1 MKKIHNILL
10 ASAAATLL
18 LTGCVEDFDT
28 SYPAGEKP
36 ENVAMD
42 DLTRGYEVLKNYTG
56 LKLGANLTIADLKA
70 GNTSFSTVLANFNE
84 VNVVDGFSHAAVV
97 ADDGTVSADA
107 SKDEVDAAIAA
118 GLVPTASLFA
128 PNAWNMNV
136 MKEATKDTWV
146 DGENVDLHQK
156 YDFESSAIGDVF
168 GTDKDSKVAKDPKG
182 KNGKSLC
189 IKKAA
194 KFIEFPVNLPEGA
207 SLSTIKTISFDY
219 YSSNVKKN
227 VVIRVKVGDKAKE
240 LRNFGVPT
248 KAKTWETF
256 MVDLSKI
263 DFTEAFDAD
272 DMKSSNISLVI
283 GQGAVPQQVYVDNI
297 DIYAPYQK
305 PGYYKPRP
313 VDEKAADVKKAMFA
327 YVDSV
332 MQNYGDKVQAWNVA
346 SNLIEDLFYSLKS
359 SENMGATD
367 EFYPNDYLDENWV
380 ADVCKEIHS
389 KKADA
394 KLFYSEEN
402 LLTDA
407 EKTEAA
413 INYINQWNEAG
424 AKIEGIDV
432 KLDVPYNSSSLTEA
446 KANID
451 NLLATLKASGLE
463 IRLSDM
469 NVYLADASG
478 TVADQSKATFEDY
491 KGMAELYAYILNK
504 AQDVL
509 GDKLYGVSFSTIN
522 QGTTGVG
529 LWNHFNRLPT
539 YVGVVNGLQKTEING
554 KKIIYIYFWD
564 TDIRSGAGS

>member
-10 ASAAATLL
+10 ASAAASML

-36 ENVAMD
+36 ESVAMD

-56 LKLGANLTIADLKA
+56 MKLGANLTIADLKA
-70 GNTSFSTVLANFNE
+70 ANTNFSTVLANFNE
-84 VNVVDGFSHAAVV
+84 VNVADGFSHAAVV
-97 ADDGTVSADA
+97 ADDGSINAADN
-107 SKDEVDAAIAA
+107 VDAVQKVMDA
-118 GLVPTASLFA
+118 GLVPFASLFA
-128 PNAWNMNV
+128 PNTWNMNV
-136 MKEATKDTWV
+136 MNEATKDTWV

-156 YDFESSAIGDVF
+156 FDFESSAIGDVF
-168 GTDKDSKVAKDPKG
+168 GTDKFSKVANDPAK
-182 KNGKSLC
+182 KNGKVLLN
-189 IKKAA
+189 KNAA

-219 YSSNVKKN
+219 YSSNVKKD
-227 VVIRVKVGDKAKE
+227 VVIRVKVGDKALQ

-256 MVDLSKI
+256 TVDLSKVNL
-263 DFTEAFDAD
+263 TETFDAD
-272 DMKSSNISLVI
+272 ALKSSNISLVI
-283 GQGAVPQQVYVDNI
+283 GQAAAPQNVAIDNLDVYS
-297 DIYAPYQK
+297 PYQK
-305 PGYYKPRP
+305 PGHFDPRP
-313 VDEKAADVKKAMFA
+313 ADEKAADVKKAMFD
-327 YVDSV
+327 YVDNI
-332 MQNYGDKVQAWNVA
+332 MENYGDKVQAWNVA

-359 SENMGATD
+359 SENMVAAD

-402 LLTDA
+402 LLMDA
-407 EKTEAA
+407 QKTEAA

-424 AKIEGIDV
+424 AKIEGIDA
-432 KLDVPYNSSSLTEA
+432 KLDVPYNGSSLAETL
-446 KANID
+446 ANID

-463 IRLSDM
+463 VRLSDM
-469 NVYLADASG
+469 NVYLADANG

-539 YVGVVNGLQKTEING
+539 YVGVVNGLQKTEI
-554 KKIIYIYFWD
+554 KW
-564 TDIRSGAGS
+564 

>member
-36 ENVAMD
+36 ESVAMD

-56 LKLGANLTIADLKA
+56 MKLGANLTIADLKA
-70 GNTSFSTVLANFNE
+70 ANTSFSTVLANFNA
-84 VNVVDGFSHAAVV
+84 VNITDGFEHKAVV
-97 ADDGTVSADA
+97 ADDGTVNA
-107 SKDEVDAAIAA
+107 SKNTDYVQKAIDA
-118 GLVPTASLFA
+118 GLVPCASLFA
-128 PNAWNMNV
+128 PNTWNMNV
-136 MKEATKDTWV
+136 MNEATKDTWV
-146 DGENVDLHQK
+146 DGENIDLHQK
-156 YDFESSAIGDVF
+156 YDFETSAIGATF
-168 GTDKDSKVAKDPKG
+168 GTDKDSKVAKDPTG

-189 IKKAA
+189 NKKAA
-194 KFIEFPVNLPEGA
+194 KLIEFPVNLPEGA

-219 YSSNVKKN
+219 YSSNVKKD
-227 VVIRVKVGDKAKE
+227 VVIRVKVGDKALQ
-240 LRNFGVPT
+240 LRNFGIPT

-256 MVDLSKI
+256 VVDLSKV
-263 DFTEAFDAD
+263 DLTETFDAD
-272 DMKSSNISLVI
+272 ALKSSNISLVI
-283 GQGAVPQQVYVDNI
+283 GQAAVPQQVYVDNI
-297 DIYAPYQK
+297 DIYSPYQK
-305 PGYYKPRP
+305 PGHFDPRP
-313 VDEKAADVKKAMFA
+313 ADEKAADVKKAMFA
-327 YVDSV
+327 YVDNI
-332 MQNYGDKVQAWNVA
+332 MENYGDKVQAWNVA

-359 SENMGATD
+359 SENMVATD

-402 LLTDA
+402 MLTDA
-407 EKTEAA
+407 AKTEAA
-413 INYINQWNEAG
+413 INYIKQWNEAG
-424 AKIEGIDV
+424 AKIEGIDA
-432 KLDVPYNSSSLTEA
+432 KLDVPYNSSSLAET

-451 NLLATLKASGLE
+451 NLLATLKASGLQV
-463 IRLSDM
+463 RLSDM

-522 QGTTGVG
+522 QGATGVG
-529 LWNHFNRLPT
+529 LWSNFNRLPT
-539 YVGVVNGLQKTEING
+539 YVGVVNGLQKTEM
-554 KKIIYIYFWD
+554 KW
-564 TDIRSGAGS
+564 

>member
-10 ASAAATLL
+10 ASAAASML

-36 ENVAMD
+36 ESVVMD

-56 LKLGANLTIADLKA
+56 MKLGANLTVADLKA
-70 GNTSFSTVLANFNE
+70 ANTSFSTVLANFNE
-84 VNVVDGFSHAAVV
+84 VNVADGFSHAAVV

-107 SKDEVDAAIAA
+107 SKDAVDAAIAA
-118 GLVPTASLFA
+118 GLAPTASLFA
-128 PNAWNMNV
+128 PNAWNMTV

-219 YSSNVKKN
+219 YSSNVKKD
-227 VVIRVKVGDKAKE
+227 VVIRVKVGDKTLQ
-240 LRNFGVPT
+240 LRNFGIPT

-256 MVDLSKI
+256 KVDLSKVNL
-263 DFTEAFDAD
+263 TETFDAD
-272 DMKSSNISLVI
+272 ALKSSNITLVI
-283 GQGAVPQQVYVDNI
+283 GQAAVPQQVYVDNI
-297 DIYAPYQK
+297 DVYSPYQK
-305 PGYYKPRP
+305 PGHFDPRP
-313 VDEKAADVKKAMFA
+313 ADEKAADVKKAMFA

-380 ADVCKEIHS
+380 ADVCKEILS

-432 KLDVPYNSSSLTEA
+432 KLDVPYSSSSLAET

-451 NLLATLKASGLE
+451 NLLATLKASGLQV
-463 IRLSDM
+463 RLSDM

-478 TVADQSKATFEDY
+478 TIADQSKATFEDY

-509 GDKLYGVSFSTIN
+509 GDKLYDVSFSMIN

-529 LWNHFNRLPT
+529 LWKSFNRLPT
-539 YVGVVNGLQKTEING
+539 YVGVVNGLQKTEI
-554 KKIIYIYFWD
+554 KW
-564 TDIRSGAGS
+564 

>member
-28 SYPAGEKP
+28 SYAAGEKP
-36 ENVAMD
+36 ESVVMD

-56 LKLGANLTIADLKA
+56 MKLGANLTIADLKA
-70 GNTSFSTVLANFNE
+70 ANTSFSTVLANFNE
-84 VNVVDGFSHAAVV
+84 VNVADGFSHAAVV
-97 ADDGTVSADA
+97 ADDGSINAADNADA
-107 SKDEVDAAIAA
+107 VQKVIDAK
-118 GLVPTASLFA
+118 LVPCASLFA
-128 PNAWNMNV
+128 PNTWNMNV
-136 MKEATKDTWV
+136 MNAATKDIWV
-146 DGENVDLHQK
+146 DGENLDHHQK

-168 GTDKDSKVAKDPKG
+168 GTDKSSKVANDPAK
-182 KNGKSLC
+182 KNGKVLLN
-189 IKKAA
+189 KMAA

-219 YSSNVKKN
+219 YSSNVKKD
-227 VVIRVKVGDKAKE
+227 VVIRVKVGGKALQ

-256 MVDLSKI
+256 TVDLSKVNL
-263 DFTEAFDAD
+263 TETFDAD
-272 DMKSSNISLVI
+272 ALKSSNISLVI
-283 GQGAVPQQVYVDNI
+283 GQAAVPQNVAIDNLDVYS
-297 DIYAPYQK
+297 PYQK
-305 PGYYKPRP
+305 PGHFDPRP
-313 VDEKAADVKKAMFA
+313 ADEKAADVKKAMFA
-327 YVDSV
+327 YVDNI
-332 MQNYGDKVQAWNVA
+332 MENYGDKVQAWNVA

-359 SENMGATD
+359 SENMVAAD

-402 LLTDA
+402 MLTDA

-413 INYINQWNEAG
+413 INYIKQWNEAG
-424 AKIEGIDV
+424 AKIEGIDA
-432 KLDVPYNSSSLTEA
+432 KLDVPYNSSSLAET

-463 IRLSDM
+463 VRLSDM
-469 NVYLADASG
+469 NIYLADASG
-478 TVADQSKATFEDY
+478 TIADQSKATFEDY

-509 GDKLYGVSFSTIN
+509 GDKLYSVSFSTIN
-522 QGTTGVG
+522 QGATGVG
-529 LWNHFNRLPT
+529 LWSNFNRLPT
-539 YVGVVNGLQKTEING
+539 YVGVVNGLQKKSTIE
-554 KKIIYIYFWD
+554 W
-564 TDIRSGAGS
+564 

>member
-1 MKKIHNILL
+1 MKIIHNILL
-10 ASAAATLL
+10 ASVAASML
-18 LTGCVEDFDT
+18 LTGCAEDFDT
-28 SYPAGEKP
+28 SYAAGEKP
-36 ENVAMD
+36 ESVAMD

-56 LKLGANLTIADLKA
+56 MKLGANLTIADLKA
-70 GNTSFSTVLANFNE
+70 ANTNFSTVLANFNE

-107 SKDEVDAAIAA
+107 SKDEVGAAIAA

-168 GTDKDSKVAKDPKG
+168 GTDKDSKVAKDPTG

-256 MVDLSKI
+256 VVDLSKI

-283 GQGAVPQQVYVDNI
+283 GQAAVPQQVYVDNI

-305 PGYYKPRP
+305 PGSYKPRP
-313 VDEKAADVKKAMFA
+313 VEEKAADVKKAMFA

-332 MQNYGDKVQAWNVA
+332 MQNYGDKVQSWNVA

-359 SENMGATD
+359 SENMVATD

-413 INYINQWNEAG
+413 INYIRQWNEAG
-424 AKIEGIDV
+424 AQIEGIDV
-432 KLDVPYNSSSLTEA
+432 KLDVPYNSSSVAEA

-469 NVYLADASG
+469 NVYLADANG

-539 YVGVVNGLQKTEING
+539 YVGVVNGLQKTEI
-554 KKIIYIYFWD
+554 KW
-564 TDIRSGAGS
+564 

>member
-36 ENVAMD
+36 ESVAMD
-42 DLTRGYEVLKNYTG
+42 DLTRGYDVLKNYTDM
-56 LKLGANLTIADLKA
+56 KLGANLTIADLKA
-70 GNTSFSTVLANFNE
+70 ANTSFSTVLANFNE
-84 VNVVDGFSHAAVV
+84 VNVADGFSHSAVV

-107 SKDEVDAAIAA
+107 SKDAVDAAIAA

-136 MKEATKDTWV
+136 MNEATKDTWV
-146 DGENVDLHQK
+146 DGENIDLHQK
-156 YDFESSAIGDVF
+156 YDFESSDIGAVF
-168 GTDKDSKVAKDPKG
+168 GTDKDSKVAKDPTG
-182 KNGKSLC
+182 KNGKSLFN
-189 IKKAA
+189 KKAS

-219 YSSNVKKN
+219 YSSNVKKD
-227 VVIRVKVGDKAKE
+227 VVIRVKVGDKALQ
-240 LRNFGVPT
+240 LRNFGIPT

-256 MVDLSKI
+256 TVDLSKV
-263 DFTEAFDAD
+263 DLTEKFDAD
-272 DMKSSNISLVI
+272 ALKSSDITLVI

-313 VDEKAADVKKAMFA
+313 AEEKAADVKKAMFA
-327 YVDSV
+327 YVDNI
-332 MQNYGDKVQAWNVA
+332 MENYGDKVQAWNVA

-359 SENMGATD
+359 SENMVATD

-402 LLTDA
+402 LLMDA
-407 EKTEAA
+407 LKTEAA
-413 INYINQWNEAG
+413 INYIKQWNEAG
-424 AKIEGIDV
+424 AKIEGIDA
-432 KLDVPYNSSSLTEA
+432 KLDVPYNSSSLAET

-451 NLLATLKASGLE
+451 NLLATLKASGLQV
-463 IRLSDM
+463 RLSDM

-522 QGTTGVG
+522 QGATGVG
-529 LWNHFNRLPT
+529 LWNNFNRLPT
-539 YVGVVNGLQKTEING
+539 YVGVVNGLQKTEI
-554 KKIIYIYFWD
+554 KW
-564 TDIRSGAGS
+564 

>member
-36 ENVAMD
+36 ESVAMD

-56 LKLGANLTIADLKA
+56 MKLGANLTIADLKA
-70 GNTSFSTVLANFNE
+70 ANTSFSTVLANFNE
-84 VNVVDGFSHAAVV
+84 VNVADGFSHAAVV
-97 ADDGTVSADA
+97 ADDGSINAADNADA
-107 SKDEVDAAIAA
+107 VQKAIDA
-118 GLVPTASLFA
+118 GLVPCASLFA
-128 PNAWNMNV
+128 PNTWNMNV
-136 MKEATKDTWV
+136 MNEATKDTWV
-146 DGENVDLHQK
+146 EGENLDFHQK

-168 GTDKDSKVAKDPKG
+168 GTDKDSKVAKDPAG

-189 IKKAA
+189 NKKAA

-219 YSSNVKKN
+219 YSSNVKKD
-227 VVIRVKVGDKAKE
+227 VVIRVKVGDKALQ

-256 MVDLSKI
+256 VVDLSKV
-263 DFTEAFDAD
+263 DLTETFDAD
-272 DMKSSNISLVI
+272 ALKSSNISLVI
-283 GQGAVPQQVYVDNI
+283 GQAAVPQQVYVDNI

-305 PGYYKPRP
+305 PGHFDPRP
-313 VDEKAADVKKAMFA
+313 VEEKAVDVKKAMFA
-327 YVDSV
+327 YVDNI
-332 MQNYGDKVQAWNVA
+332 MENYGDKVQAWNVA

-359 SENMGATD
+359 SENMVATD

-402 LLTDA
+402 MLTDA
-407 EKTEAA
+407 AKTEAA

-424 AKIEGIDV
+424 AKIEGIDA
-432 KLDVPYNSSSLTEA
+432 KLDVPYNSSSLAET

-463 IRLSDM
+463 VRLSDM

-478 TVADQSKATFEDY
+478 TIADQSKATFEDY

-522 QGTTGVG
+522 QGATGVG
-529 LWNHFNRLPT
+529 LWSNFNRLPT
-539 YVGVVNGLQKTEING
+539 YVGVVNGLQKKSTIE
-554 KKIIYIYFWD
+554 W
-564 TDIRSGAGS
+564 

>member
-10 ASAAATLL
+10 ASAAATML

-28 SYPAGEKP
+28 SYAAGEKP
-36 ENVAMD
+36 ESVAMD

-56 LKLGANLTIADLKA
+56 MKLGANLTIADLKA
-70 GNTSFSTVLANFNE
+70 ANTSFSTVLANFNA
-84 VNVVDGFSHAAVV
+84 VNITDGFSHSAVV
-97 ADDGTVSADA
+97 ADDGSINATDNADA
-107 SKDEVDAAIAA
+107 VQKVMDA
-118 GLVPTASLFA
+118 GLVPCASLFA
-128 PNAWNMNV
+128 PNTWNMNV
-136 MKEATKDTWV
+136 MNEATKDTWV
-146 DGENVDLHQK
+146 DGENIDLHQK
-156 YDFESSAIGDVF
+156 YDFESSAIGAVF
-168 GTDKDSKVAKDPKG
+168 GTDKFSKVANDPAK
-182 KNGKSLC
+182 KNGKVLLN
-189 IKKAA
+189 KNAA

-219 YSSNVKKN
+219 YSSNVKKD
-227 VVIRVKVGDKAKE
+227 VVIRVKVGDKALQ

-256 MVDLSKI
+256 KVDLSKVNL
-263 DFTEAFDAD
+263 TETFDAD
-272 DMKSSNISLVI
+272 ALKSSDISLVI
-283 GQGAVPQQVYVDNI
+283 GQAAAPQNVAIDNL
-297 DIYAPYQK
+297 DVYAPYQK
-305 PGYYKPRP
+305 PGHFDPRP
-313 VDEKAADVKKAMFA
+313 AAEKAADVKKAMFA
-327 YVDSV
+327 YVDNI
-332 MQNYGDKVQAWNVA
+332 MENYGDKVQSWNVA

-359 SENMGATD
+359 SENMVATD

-413 INYINQWNEAG
+413 INYIRQWNEAG
-424 AKIEGIDV
+424 AQIEGIDV
-432 KLDVPYNSSSLTEA
+432 KLDVPYNSSSVAEA

-469 NVYLADASG
+469 NVYLADANG

-539 YVGVVNGLQKTEING
+539 YVGVVNGLQKTEI
-554 KKIIYIYFWD
+554 KW
-564 TDIRSGAGS
+564 

>member
-10 ASAAATLL
+10 ASAAASML

-28 SYPAGEKP
+28 SYAAGEKP
-36 ENVAMD
+36 ESVVMD

-56 LKLGANLTIADLKA
+56 MKLGANLTIADLKA
-70 GNTSFSTVLANFNE
+70 ANTSFSTVLANFNA
-84 VNVVDGFSHAAVV
+84 VNITDGFSHAAVV
-97 ADDGTVSADA
+97 ADDGSINATDNADA
-107 SKDEVDAAIAA
+107 VQKVIDAK
-118 GLVPTASLFA
+118 LVPCASLFA
-128 PNAWNMNV
+128 PNTWNMNV
-136 MKEATKDTWV
+136 MKEATKDTWIE
-146 DGENVDLHQK
+146 GENIDLHQM
-156 YDFESSAIGDVF
+156 YDFESSAIGAVF
-168 GTDKDSKVAKDPKG
+168 GTDKFSKVANDPAK
-182 KNGKSLC
+182 KNGKVLLN
-189 IKKAA
+189 KNAA

-219 YSSNVKKN
+219 YSSNVKKD

-256 MVDLSKI
+256 VVDLSKV

-272 DMKSSNISLVI
+272 DMKSSDISLVI

-297 DIYAPYQK
+297 DVYAPYQK
-305 PGYYKPRP
+305 PGYYEPRP
-313 VDEKAADVKKAMFA
+313 VEEKAADVKKAMFA

-402 LLTDA
+402 LLMDA

-413 INYINQWNEAG
+413 INYIKQWNEAG
-424 AKIEGIDV
+424 AKIEGIDA
-432 KLDVPYNSSSLTEA
+432 KLDVPYNSSSVAEA
-446 KANID
+446 KANVDI
-451 NLLATLKASGLE
+451 LLAKLKASGLQV
-463 IRLSDM
+463 RLSDM

-509 GDKLYGVSFSTIN
+509 GDKLYDVSFSTIN

-529 LWNHFNRLPT
+529 LWKSFNRLPT
-539 YVGVVNGLQKTEING
+539 YVGVVNGLQKTEI
-554 KKIIYIYFWD
+554 KW
-564 TDIRSGAGS
+564 

>member
-10 ASAAATLL
+10 ASAAASML

-28 SYPAGEKP
+28 SYPAGDKP
-36 ENVAMD
+36 QSVVMD
-42 DLTRGYEVLKNYTG
+42 DLTRGYDVLKNYTG
-56 LKLGANLTIADLKA
+56 MKLGANLTIADLKA
-70 GNTSFSTVLANFNE
+70 ANTSFSTVLANFNE
-84 VNVVDGFSHAAVV
+84 VNVADGFSHAAVV
-97 ADDGTVSADA
+97 ADDGSINATDN
-107 SKDEVDAAIAA
+107 VDAVQKAIGA
-118 GLVPTASLFA
+118 GLIPCGSLFA

-136 MKEATKDTWV
+136 MKEAAKDTWV
-146 DGENVDLHQK
+146 EGENVDLHQM
-156 YDFESSAIGDVF
+156 YDFEDKAIGDVF
-168 GTDKDSKVAKDPKG
+168 GTDKDSKVAKDPTG
-182 KNGKSLC
+182 KNGKSLFN
-189 IKKAA
+189 KKGA

-219 YSSNVKKN
+219 YSSNAKKD
-227 VVIRVKVGDKAKE
+227 VVIRVKVGDKALQ

-256 MVDLSKI
+256 VVDLSKVNL
-263 DFTEAFDAD
+263 TETFDAD
-272 DMKSSNISLVI
+272 ALKSSDISLVI

-313 VDEKAADVKKAMFA
+313 AEEKAADVKKAMFA

-346 SNLIEDLFYSLKS
+346 SNLIEDLFYTLKS
-359 SENMGATD
+359 SENMVADG
-367 EFYPNDYLDENWV
+367 EFYPNDYMDENWV

-394 KLFYSEEN
+394 KLFYSDEN
-402 LLTDA
+402 LLADA
-407 EKTEAA
+407 QKTEAA
-413 INYINQWNEAG
+413 INYIKQWNEAG
-424 AKIEGIDV
+424 AKIEGIDA
-432 KLDVPYNSSSLTEA
+432 KLDVPYNSSSVAET

-451 NLLATLKASGLE
+451 DFLAKLKDSGLQV
-463 IRLSDM
+463 RLSDM

-478 TVADQSKATFEDY
+478 TVADQSKATFGDY

-509 GDKLYGVSFSTIN
+509 GDKLYDVSFSTIN
-522 QGTTGVG
+522 QGATGVG
-529 LWNHFNRLPT
+529 LWSNFNRLPT
-539 YVGVVNGLQKTEING
+539 YVGVVNGLQKTEI
-554 KKIIYIYFWD
+554 KW
-564 TDIRSGAGS
+564 

>member
-10 ASAAATLL
+10 ASAAASML

-28 SYPAGEKP
+28 SYPAGDKP
-36 ENVAMD
+36 ESVVMD

-56 LKLGANLTIADLKA
+56 MKLGANLTIADLKA
-70 GNTSFSTVLANFNE
+70 ANTSFSTVLANFNE
-84 VNVVDGFSHAAVV
+84 VNVADGFSHAAVV
-97 ADDGTVSADA
+97 ADDGTVSADDP
-107 SKDEVDAAIAA
+107 KDAVDAAIAA

-146 DGENVDLHQK
+146 DGENIDLHQM

-168 GTDKDSKVAKDPKG
+168 GTDTDSKVAKDPTG
-182 KNGKSLC
+182 KNGKSLFN
-189 IKKAA
+189 KKGA

-219 YSSNVKKN
+219 YSSNVKKD
-227 VVIRVKVGDKAKE
+227 VVVRVKVGDKAVQVK
-240 LRNFGVPT
+240 NFGVPT
-248 KAKTWETF
+248 KAKTWETI
-256 MVDLSKI
+256 VADLSKV
-263 DFTEAFDAD
+263 DLTETFDAD
-272 DMKSSNISLVI
+272 ALKSSDISLVI

-297 DIYAPYQK
+297 DIYSPYQQ
-305 PGYYKPRP
+305 PGHFDPRP
-313 VDEKAADVKKAMFA
+313 AGEKAADVKKAMFA

-359 SENMGATD
+359 SENMVADG
-367 EFYPNDYLDENWV
+367 EFYPNDYMDENWV

-402 LLTDA
+402 LLANA

-413 INYINQWNEAG
+413 INYIKQWNEAG

-432 KLDVPYNSSSLTEA
+432 KLDVPYSSSSFAET

-451 NLLATLKASGLE
+451 KLLATLAASGLQV
-463 IRLSDM
+463 RLSDM

-509 GDKLYGVSFSTIN
+509 GDKLYDVSFSTIN

-529 LWNHFNRLPT
+529 LWKSFNRLPT
-539 YVGVVNGLQKTEING
+539 YVGVVNGLQKTEI
-554 KKIIYIYFWD
+554 KW
-564 TDIRSGAGS
+564 

>member
-10 ASAAATLL
+10 ASAAASML

-28 SYPAGEKP
+28 SYPAGDKP
-36 ENVAMD
+36 ESVVMD
-42 DLTRGYEVLKNYTG
+42 DLTRGYDVLKNYTG
-56 LKLGANLTIADLKA
+56 MKLGANLTIADLKA
-70 GNTSFSTVLANFNE
+70 ANTSFSTVLANFNE
-84 VNVVDGFSHAAVV
+84 VNVADGFSHAAMV
-97 ADDGTVSADA
+97 ADDGSINATDN
-107 SKDEVDAAIAA
+107 VDAVQKAIGA
-118 GLVPTASLFA
+118 GLIPCGSLFA

-136 MKEATKDTWV
+136 MKEAAKDTWV
-146 DGENVDLHQK
+146 EGENVDLHQM
-156 YDFESSAIGDVF
+156 YDFEDKAIGDVF
-168 GTDKDSKVAKDPKG
+168 GTDKDSKVAKDPTG
-182 KNGKSLC
+182 KNGKSLFN
-189 IKKAA
+189 KKGA

-219 YSSNVKKN
+219 YSSNAKKD
-227 VVIRVKVGDKAKE
+227 VVIRVKVGDKALQ

-256 MVDLSKI
+256 VVDLSKVNL
-263 DFTEAFDAD
+263 TETFDAD
-272 DMKSSNISLVI
+272 ALKSSDISLVI

-313 VDEKAADVKKAMFA
+313 AEEKAADVKKAMFA

-346 SNLIEDLFYSLKS
+346 SNLIEDLFYTLKS
-359 SENMGATD
+359 SENMVADG
-367 EFYPNDYLDENWV
+367 EFYPNDYMDENWV

-394 KLFYSEEN
+394 KLFYSDEN
-402 LLTDA
+402 LLADA
-407 EKTEAA
+407 QKTEAA
-413 INYINQWNEAG
+413 INYIKQWNVAG
-424 AKIEGIDV
+424 AKIEGIDA
-432 KLDVPYNSSSLTEA
+432 KLDVPYNSSSVAET

-451 NLLATLKASGLE
+451 DFLAKLKDSGLQQV
-463 IRLSDM
+463 RLSDM

-509 GDKLYGVSFSTIN
+509 GDKLYDVSFSTIN
-522 QGTTGVG
+522 QGATGVG
-529 LWNHFNRLPT
+529 LWNNFNRLPT
-539 YVGVVNGLQKTEING
+539 YVGVVNGLQKTEM
-554 KKIIYIYFWD
+554 KW
-564 TDIRSGAGS
+564 

>member
-10 ASAAATLL
+10 ASAAASML

-28 SYPAGEKP
+28 SYAAGEKP
-36 ENVAMD
+36 ESVAMD
-42 DLTRGYEVLKNYTG
+42 DLTRGYDVLKNYTG
-56 LKLGANLTIADLKA
+56 MKLGANLTIADLKA
-70 GNTSFSTVLANFNE
+70 ANTSFSTVLANFNE
-84 VNVVDGFSHAAVV
+84 VNVADGFSHAAVV
-97 ADDGTVSADA
+97 ADDGSINATDN
-107 SKDEVDAAIAA
+107 VDAVQKAIGA
-118 GLVPTASLFA
+118 GLIPCGSLFA

-146 DGENVDLHQK
+146 DGENVELHQK

-168 GTDKDSKVAKDPKG
+168 GTDKDSKVAKDPTG
-182 KNGKSLC
+182 KNGKSLFN
-189 IKKAA
+189 KKGA

-219 YSSNVKKN
+219 YSSNAKKD
-227 VVIRVKVGDKAKE
+227 VVIRVKVGDKALQ

-256 MVDLSKI
+256 VVDLSKVNL
-263 DFTEAFDAD
+263 TETFDAD
-272 DMKSSNISLVI
+272 ALKSSDISLVI

-313 VDEKAADVKKAMFA
+313 AEEKAADVKKAMFA

-346 SNLIEDLFYSLKS
+346 SNLIEDLFYTLKS
-359 SENMGATD
+359 SENMVADG

-394 KLFYSEEN
+394 KLFYSDEN
-402 LLTDA
+402 MLTDA
-407 EKTEAA
+407 AKTEAA

-424 AKIEGIDV
+424 AKIEGIDA
-432 KLDVPYNSSSLTEA
+432 KLDVPYNSSSLAET

-463 IRLSDM
+463 VRLSDM

-478 TVADQSKATFEDY
+478 TIADQSKATFEDY

-522 QGTTGVG
+522 QGATGVG
-529 LWNHFNRLPT
+529 LWSNFNRLPT
-539 YVGVVNGLQKTEING
+539 YVGVVNGLQKKSTIE
-554 KKIIYIYFWD
+554 W
-564 TDIRSGAGS
+564 

>member
-10 ASAAATLL
+10 ASAAASML

-28 SYPAGEKP
+28 SYAAGEKP
-36 ENVAMD
+36 ESVVMD
-42 DLTRGYEVLKNYTG
+42 DLTRGYDVLKNYTG
-56 LKLGANLTIADLKA
+56 MKLGANLTIADLKA
-70 GNTSFSTVLANFNE
+70 ANTSFSTVLANFNE
-84 VNVVDGFSHAAVV
+84 VNVADGFSHAAVV

-107 SKDEVDAAIAA
+107 SKDAVDAAIVA

-146 DGENVDLHQK
+146 DGENIDLHLK
-156 YDFESSAIGDVF
+156 YDFESDAINATF
-168 GTDKDSKVAKDPKG
+168 GTDKDSKVAKDPTG

-189 IKKAA
+189 NKKAA
-194 KFIEFPVNLPEGA
+194 KFIEFPVKLPEGA

-219 YSSNVKKN
+219 YSSNVKKD
-227 VVIRVKVGDKAKE
+227 VVVRVKVGDKAVQVK
-240 LRNFGVPT
+240 NFGVPT
-248 KAKTWETF
+248 KAKTWETI
-256 MVDLSKI
+256 VADLSKV
-263 DFTEAFDAD
+263 DLTETFDAD
-272 DMKSSNISLVI
+272 ALKSSDITLVI

-313 VDEKAADVKKAMFA
+313 AEEKAADVKKAMFA

-359 SENMGATD
+359 SENMVATD

-402 LLTDA
+402 LLMDA
-407 EKTEAA
+407 QKTEAA
-413 INYINQWNEAG
+413 VNYIKQWNEAG
-424 AKIEGIDV
+424 AKIEGIDA
-432 KLDVPYNSSSLTEA
+432 KLDVPYNSSSLAET

-451 NLLATLKASGLE
+451 NLLATLKASGLQV
-463 IRLSDM
+463 RLSDM

-522 QGTTGVG
+522 QGATGVG
-529 LWNHFNRLPT
+529 LWNNFNRLPT
-539 YVGVVNGLQKTEING
+539 YVGVVNGLQKTEM
-554 KKIIYIYFWD
+554 KW
-564 TDIRSGAGS
+564 

>member
-10 ASAAATLL
+10 ASAAASML

-36 ENVAMD
+36 ESVAMD

-56 LKLGANLTIADLKA
+56 MKLGANLTIADLKA
-70 GNTSFSTVLANFNE
+70 ANTSFSTVLANFNE
-84 VNVVDGFSHAAVV
+84 VNVADGFSHAAVV

-107 SKDEVDAAIAA
+107 SKDAVDAAIAA

-146 DGENVDLHQK
+146 EGENLDFHQK

-168 GTDKDSKVAKDPKG
+168 GTDKDSKVAKDPTG

-219 YSSNVKKN
+219 YSSNVKKD
-227 VVIRVKVGDKAKE
+227 VVIRVKVGDKALQ
-240 LRNFGVPT
+240 LRNFGIPT

-256 MVDLSKI
+256 KVDLSKVNL
-263 DFTEAFDAD
+263 TETFDAD
-272 DMKSSNISLVI
+272 ALKSSNITLVI
-283 GQGAVPQQVYVDNI
+283 GQAAVPQQVYVDNI

-313 VDEKAADVKKAMFA
+313 VEEKAADVKKAMFA

-359 SENMGATD
+359 SENMVADG
-367 EFYPNDYLDENWV
+367 EFYPNDYMDENWV

-413 INYINQWNEAG
+413 INYIKQWNEAG

-432 KLDVPYNSSSLTEA
+432 KLDVPYNSSSVAEA
-446 KANID
+446 KANVDI
-451 NLLATLKASGLE
+451 LLAKLKASGLQV
-463 IRLSDM
+463 RLSDM

-509 GDKLYGVSFSTIN
+509 GDKLYDVSFSTIN

-539 YVGVVNGLQKTEING
+539 YVGVVNGLQKTEI
-554 KKIIYIYFWD
+554 KW
-564 TDIRSGAGS
+564 

>member
-36 ENVAMD
+36 ESVAMD
-42 DLTRGYEVLKNYTG
+42 DLTRGYDVLKNYTG
-56 LKLGANLTIADLKA
+56 MKLGANLTIADLKA
-70 GNTSFSTVLANFNE
+70 ANTSFSTVLANFNE
-84 VNVVDGFSHAAVV
+84 VNVADGFSHAAVV
-97 ADDGTVSADA
+97 ADDGSINAADN
-107 SKDEVDAAIAA
+107 VDAVQKVMDA
-118 GLVPTASLFA
+118 GLVPFASLFA
-128 PNAWNMNV
+128 PNTWNMNV
-136 MKEATKDTWV
+136 MNAATKDTWV
-146 DGENVDLHQK
+146 EGENLDFHQK

-168 GTDKDSKVAKDPKG
+168 GTDKDSKVAKDPTG

-219 YSSNVKKN
+219 YSSNAKKD
-227 VVIRVKVGDKAKE
+227 VVIRVKVGDKVLQ

-256 MVDLSKI
+256 KVDLSKV
-263 DFTEAFDAD
+263 DLTEKFNED
-272 DMKSSNISLVI
+272 DLKSSNISLVI
-283 GQGAVPQQVYVDNI
+283 GQAAVPQQVYVDNI
-297 DIYAPYQK
+297 DIYSPYQK
-305 PGYYKPRP
+305 PGHFDPRP
-313 VDEKAADVKKAMFA
+313 ADEKAADVKKAMFA
-327 YVDSV
+327 YVDNI
-332 MQNYGDKVQAWNVA
+332 MENYGDKVRSWNVA

-359 SENMGATD
+359 SENMVAAD

-402 LLTDA
+402 MLTDA

-424 AKIEGIDV
+424 AKIEGIDA
-432 KLDVPYNSSSLTEA
+432 KLDVPYNSSSLAET

-463 IRLSDM
+463 VRLSDM

-478 TVADQSKATFEDY
+478 TIADQSKATFEDY

-529 LWNHFNRLPT
+529 LWNKFNRLPT
-539 YVGVVNGLQKTEING
+539 YVGVVNGLQNKSTIE
-554 KKIIYIYFWD
+554 W
-564 TDIRSGAGS
+564 

>member
-10 ASAAATLL
+10 ASAAASML
-18 LTGCVEDFDT
+18 LTGCAEDFDT
-28 SYPAGEKP
+28 SYPAGDKP
-36 ENVAMD
+36 ESVAMA

-56 LKLGANLTIADLKA
+56 MKLGANLTIADLKA
-70 GNTSFSTVLANFNE
+70 ANTSFSTVLANFNE

-168 GTDKDSKVAKDPKG
+168 GTDKDSKVAKDPTG

-256 MVDLSKI
+256 VVDLSKV

-283 GQGAVPQQVYVDNI
+283 GQAAVPQQVYVDNI

-313 VDEKAADVKKAMFA
+313 VEEKAADVKKAMFA

-346 SNLIEDLFYSLKS
+346 SNLIEDLFCSLKS
-359 SENMGATD
+359 SENMVADG
-367 EFYPNDYLDENWV
+367 EFYPNDYMDENWV

-413 INYINQWNEAG
+413 INYIKQWNEAD
-424 AKIEGIDV
+424 AKIEGIDA
-432 KLDVPYNSSSLTEA
+432 KLDVPYNSSSVAEA
-446 KANID
+446 KANVDI
-451 NLLATLKASGLE
+451 LLAKLKASGLQV
-463 IRLSDM
+463 RLSDM
-469 NVYLADASG
+469 NVYLADAGG

-539 YVGVVNGLQKTEING
+539 YVGVVNGLQKTEI
-554 KKIIYIYFWD
+554 KW
-564 TDIRSGAGS
+564 

>member
-10 ASAAATLL
+10 ASAAASML

-28 SYPAGEKP
+28 SYAAGEKP
-36 ENVAMD
+36 ESVVMD
-42 DLTRGYEVLKNYTG
+42 DLTRGYDVLKNYTG
-56 LKLGANLTIADLKA
+56 MKLGANLTIADLKA
-70 GNTSFSTVLANFNE
+70 ANTSFSTVLANFNE

-136 MKEATKDTWV
+136 MNEAAKDTWV
-146 DGENVDLHQK
+146 DGENIDLHQM

-168 GTDKDSKVAKDPKG
+168 GTDTNSKVAKDPTG

-283 GQGAVPQQVYVDNI
+283 GQAAVPQQVYVDNI

-313 VDEKAADVKKAMFA
+313 VEEKAADVKKAMFA

-380 ADVCKEIHS
+380 ADVCKEILS

-413 INYINQWNEAG
+413 INYIKQWNEAG

-432 KLDVPYNSSSLTEA
+432 KLDVPYSSSSLAET

-451 NLLATLKASGLE
+451 NLLATLKASGLQV
-463 IRLSDM
+463 RLSDM
-469 NVYLADASG
+469 NVYLADAGG

-522 QGTTGVG
+522 QGATGVG

-539 YVGVVNGLQKTEING
+539 YVGVVNGLQKTEI
-554 KKIIYIYFWD
+554 KW
-564 TDIRSGAGS
+564 

>member
-10 ASAAATLL
+10 ASAAASML

-28 SYPAGEKP
+28 SYAAGEKP
-36 ENVAMD
+36 ESVAMD
-42 DLTRGYEVLKNYTG
+42 DLTRGYDVLKNYTG
-56 LKLGANLTIADLKA
+56 MKLGANLTIADLKA
-70 GNTSFSTVLANFNE
+70 ANTSFSTVLANFNE

-136 MKEATKDTWV
+136 MKEASKDTWV

-168 GTDKDSKVAKDPKG
+168 GTDKDSKVAKDPTG

-219 YSSNVKKN
+219 YSSNVKKD
-227 VVIRVKVGDKAKE
+227 VVIRVKVGDKALQ
-240 LRNFGVPT
+240 LRNFGIPT

-256 MVDLSKI
+256 VVDLSKV
-263 DFTEAFDAD
+263 DLTETFDAD
-272 DMKSSNISLVI
+272 ALKSSNISLVI
-283 GQGAVPQQVYVDNI
+283 GQAAVPQQVYVDNI
-297 DIYAPYQK
+297 DIYSPYQK
-305 PGYYKPRP
+305 PGHFDPRP
-313 VDEKAADVKKAMFA
+313 ADEKAADVKKAMFA
-327 YVDSV
+327 YVDNI
-332 MQNYGDKVQAWNVA
+332 MENYGDKVQAWNVA

-359 SENMGATD
+359 SENMVATD

-402 LLTDA
+402 MLTDA
-407 EKTEAA
+407 AKTEAA
-413 INYINQWNEAG
+413 INYINQWNEEG
-424 AKIEGIDV
+424 AKIEGIDA
-432 KLDVPYNSSSLTEA
+432 KLDVPYNSSSLAET

-451 NLLATLKASGLE
+451 NLLATLKASGLQV
-463 IRLSDM
+463 RLSDM

-478 TVADQSKATFEDY
+478 TIADQSKATFEDY

-522 QGTTGVG
+522 QGATGVG
-529 LWNHFNRLPT
+529 LWSNFNRLPT
-539 YVGVVNGLQKTEING
+539 YVGVVNGLQKKSTIE
-554 KKIIYIYFWD
+554 W
-564 TDIRSGAGS
+564 

>member
-10 ASAAATLL
+10 ASAAASML

-28 SYPAGEKP
+28 SYAAGEKP
-36 ENVAMD
+36 ESVVMD
-42 DLTRGYEVLKNYTG
+42 DLTRGYDVLKNYTG
-56 LKLGANLTIADLKA
+56 MKLGANLTIADLKA
-70 GNTSFSTVLANFNE
+70 ANTSFSTVLANFNE
-84 VNVVDGFSHAAVV
+84 VNVADGFSHAAVV

-107 SKDEVDAAIAA
+107 SKDAVDAAIAA

-146 DGENVDLHQK
+146 DGENIDLHQM

-168 GTDKDSKVAKDPKG
+168 GTDTDSKVAKDPTG
-182 KNGKSLC
+182 KNGKSLFN
-189 IKKAA
+189 KKGA

-219 YSSNVKKN
+219 YSSNVKKD
-227 VVIRVKVGDKAKE
+227 VVVRVKVGDKAVQVK
-240 LRNFGVPT
+240 NFGVPT
-248 KAKTWETF
+248 KAKTWETI
-256 MVDLSKI
+256 VADLSKV
-263 DFTEAFDAD
+263 DLTETFDAD
-272 DMKSSNISLVI
+272 ALKSSDISLVI

-297 DIYAPYQK
+297 DIYSPYQQ
-305 PGYYKPRP
+305 PGHFDPRP
-313 VDEKAADVKKAMFA
+313 AGEKAADVKKAMFA

-332 MQNYGDKVQAWNVA
+332 MLNYGDKVQAWNVA
-346 SNLIEDLFYSLKS
+346 SNLIEDLFYTLKS
-359 SENMGATD
+359 SENMVADG
-367 EFYPNDYLDENWV
+367 EFYPNDYMDENWV

-402 LLTDA
+402 LLANA

-413 INYINQWNEAG
+413 INYIKQWNEAG

-432 KLDVPYNSSSLTEA
+432 KLDVPYSSSSLAET

-451 NLLATLKASGLE
+451 NLLATLKASGLQV
-463 IRLSDM
+463 RLSDM
-469 NVYLADASG
+469 NVYLADAGG

-509 GDKLYGVSFSTIN
+509 GDKLYDVSFSTIN

-529 LWNHFNRLPT
+529 LWNNFNRLPT
-539 YVGVVNGLQKTEING
+539 YVGVVNGLQKTEI
-554 KKIIYIYFWD
+554 KW
-564 TDIRSGAGS
+564 

>member
-10 ASAAATLL
+10 ASAAASML

-36 ENVAMD
+36 ESVAMD
-42 DLTRGYEVLKNYTG
+42 DLTRGYDVLKNYTTG
-56 LKLGANLTIADLKA
+56 MKLGANLTIADLKA
-70 GNTSFSTVLANFNE
+70 ANTSFSTVLANFNE
-84 VNVVDGFSHAAVV
+84 VNVADGFSHAAVV
-97 ADDGTVSADA
+97 ADDGSINATDN
-107 SKDEVDAAIAA
+107 VDAVKKVMDA
-118 GLVPTASLFA
+118 GLVPCASLFA
-128 PNAWNMNV
+128 PNTWNMNV
-136 MKEATKDTWV
+136 MNAATKDTWV
-146 DGENVDLHQK
+146 DGENIDLHQK

-168 GTDKDSKVAKDPKG
+168 GTDKFSKVANDPAK
-182 KNGKSLC
+182 KNGKVLLN
-189 IKKAA
+189 KNAA

-219 YSSNVKKN
+219 YSSNVKKD
-227 VVIRVKVGDKAKE
+227 VVIRVKVGDKALQ

-256 MVDLSKI
+256 TVDLSKVNL
-263 DFTEAFDAD
+263 TETFDAD
-272 DMKSSNISLVI
+272 ALKSSDISLVI
-283 GQGAVPQQVYVDNI
+283 GQAAAPQNVAIDNL
-297 DIYAPYQK
+297 DVYAPYQK
-305 PGYYKPRP
+305 PGHFDPRP
-313 VDEKAADVKKAMFA
+313 VEEKAADVKKAMFA

-332 MQNYGDKVQAWNVA
+332 MQNYGGKVQTWNVA

-359 SENMGATD
+359 SENMVAAD

-402 LLTDA
+402 LLMDA

-413 INYINQWNEAG
+413 INYIKQWNEAG
-424 AKIEGIDV
+424 VQIEGIDA
-432 KLDVPYNSSSLTEA
+432 KLDVPYNSSSLAET

-451 NLLATLKASGLE
+451 NLLATLKASGLKV
-463 IRLSDM
+463 RLSDM
-469 NVYLADASG
+469 NVYLADAGG
-478 TVADQSKATFEDY
+478 TVADQSKATFVDY

-509 GDKLYGVSFSTIN
+509 GDELYGVSFSTIN
-522 QGTTGVG
+522 QSTTGVG
-529 LWNHFNRLPT
+529 LWSNFNRLPT
-539 YVGVVNGLQKTEING
+539 YVGVVNGLQKTEI
-554 KKIIYIYFWD
+554 KW
-564 TDIRSGAGS
+564 

>member
-36 ENVAMD
+36 ESVAMD

-56 LKLGANLTIADLKA
+56 MKLGANLTIADLKA
-70 GNTSFSTVLANFNE
+70 ANTSFSTVLANFNE
-84 VNVVDGFSHAAVV
+84 VNVADGFSHAAVV
-97 ADDGTVSADA
+97 ADDGSINAADNADA
-107 SKDEVDAAIAA
+107 VQKVMDA
-118 GLVPTASLFA
+118 GLVPFASLFA
-128 PNAWNMNV
+128 PNTWNMNV
-136 MKEATKDTWV
+136 MNAATKDTWV
-146 DGENVDLHQK
+146 EGENLDFHQK

-168 GTDKDSKVAKDPKG
+168 GTDKDSKVAKDPTG

-219 YSSNVKKN
+219 YSSNVKKD
-227 VVIRVKVGDKAKE
+227 VVVRVKVGDKAVQVK
-240 LRNFGVPT
+240 NFGVPT
-248 KAKTWETF
+248 KAKTWETI
-256 MVDLSKI
+256 VADLSKV
-263 DFTEAFDAD
+263 DLTETFDAD
-272 DMKSSNISLVI
+272 ALKSSDISLVI

-297 DIYAPYQK
+297 DIYSPYQQ
-305 PGYYKPRP
+305 PGHFDPRP
-313 VDEKAADVKKAMFA
+313 AGEKAADVKKAMFA

-346 SNLIEDLFYSLKS
+346 SNLIEDLFYTLKS
-359 SENMGATD
+359 SENMVADG
-367 EFYPNDYLDENWV
+367 EFYPNDYMDENWV

-394 KLFYSEEN
+394 KLFYSDEN
-402 LLTDA
+402 LLADA
-407 EKTEAA
+407 QKTEAA
-413 INYINQWNEAG
+413 INYIKHWNEAG
-424 AKIEGIDV
+424 AKIEGIDA
-432 KLDVPYNSSSLTEA
+432 KLDVPYNSSSLAET

-451 NLLATLKASGLE
+451 NLLATLKASGLQV
-463 IRLSDM
+463 RLSDM

-522 QGTTGVG
+522 QGATGVG
-529 LWNHFNRLPT
+529 LWSNFNRLPT
-539 YVGVVNGLQKTEING
+539 YVGVVNGLQKKSTIE
-554 KKIIYIYFWD
+554 W
-564 TDIRSGAGS
+564 

>member
-10 ASAAATLL
+10 ASAAATML

-36 ENVAMD
+36 ESVAMD

-56 LKLGANLTIADLKA
+56 MKLGANLTIADLKA
-70 GNTSFSTVLANFNE
+70 ANTSFSTVLANFNE

-97 ADDGTVSADA
+97 ADDGSINAADN
-107 SKDEVDAAIAA
+107 VDAVQKVMDA
-118 GLVPTASLFA
+118 GLVPFASLFA
-128 PNAWNMNV
+128 PNTWNMNV
-136 MKEATKDTWV
+136 MNEATKDTWV

-156 YDFESSAIGDVF
+156 FDFESSAIGDVF
-168 GTDKDSKVAKDPKG
+168 GTDKFSKVANDPAK
-182 KNGKSLC
+182 KNGKVLLN
-189 IKKAA
+189 KNAA

-219 YSSNVKKN
+219 YSSNVKKD
-227 VVIRVKVGDKAKE
+227 VVIRVKVGDKALQ

-256 MVDLSKI
+256 TVDLSKVNL
-263 DFTEAFDAD
+263 TETFDAD
-272 DMKSSNISLVI
+272 ALKSSDISLVI
-283 GQGAVPQQVYVDNI
+283 GQAAAPQNVAIDNL
-297 DIYAPYQK
+297 DVYAPYQK
-305 PGYYKPRP
+305 PGHFDPRP
-313 VDEKAADVKKAMFA
+313 VEEKAADVKKAMFA
-327 YVDSV
+327 YVDAV
-332 MQNYGDKVQAWNVA
+332 MENYGDKVQAWNVA

-413 INYINQWNEAG
+413 INYIKQWNEAG
-424 AKIEGIDV
+424 AQIEGIDV
-432 KLDVPYNSSSLTEA
+432 KLDVPYNSSSVAEA

-463 IRLSDM
+463 VRLSDM
-469 NVYLADASG
+469 NVYLADANG

-539 YVGVVNGLQKTEING
+539 YVGVVNGLQKTEI
-554 KKIIYIYFWD
+554 KW
-564 TDIRSGAGS
+564 

>member
-56 LKLGANLTIADLKA
+56 MKLGANLTIADLKA
-70 GNTSFSTVLANFNE
+70 ANTSFSTVLANFNE

-168 GTDKDSKVAKDPKG
+168 GTDKDSKVAKDPTG

-240 LRNFGVPT
+240 LRNFGVPS

-256 MVDLSKI
+256 VVDLSKV

-283 GQGAVPQQVYVDNI
+283 GQAAVPQQVYVDNI

-313 VDEKAADVKKAMFA
+313 VEEKAADVKKAMFA

-413 INYINQWNEAG
+413 INYIKQWNDEAG

-432 KLDVPYNSSSLTEA
+432 KLDVPYSSSSLAET

-451 NLLATLKASGLE
+451 NLLATLSAAGLQV
-463 IRLSDM
+463 RLSDM

-478 TVADQSKATFEDY
+478 IVADQSKATFEDY

-539 YVGVVNGLQKTEING
+539 YVGVVNGLQKTEI
-554 KKIIYIYFWD
+554 KW
-564 TDIRSGAGS
+564 

>member
-10 ASAAATLL
+10 ASAAATML

-28 SYPAGEKP
+28 SYAAGEKP
-36 ENVAMD
+36 ESVAMD

-56 LKLGANLTIADLKA
+56 MKLGANLTIADLKA
-70 GNTSFSTVLANFNE
+70 ANTSFSTVLANFNE
-84 VNVVDGFSHAAVV
+84 VNVADGFSHAAVV
-97 ADDGTVSADA
+97 ADDGSINAADN
-107 SKDEVDAAIAA
+107 VDAVQKVMDA
-118 GLVPTASLFA
+118 GLVPFASLFA
-128 PNAWNMNV
+128 PNTWNMNV
-136 MKEATKDTWV
+136 MNEATKDTWV

-156 YDFESSAIGDVF
+156 FDFESSAIGDVF
-168 GTDKDSKVAKDPKG
+168 GTDKFSKVANDPAK
-182 KNGKSLC
+182 KNGKVLLN
-189 IKKAA
+189 KNAA

-219 YSSNVKKN
+219 YSSNVKKD
-227 VVIRVKVGDKAKE
+227 VVIRVKVGDKALQ

-256 MVDLSKI
+256 TVDLSKVNL
-263 DFTEAFDAD
+263 TETFDAD
-272 DMKSSNISLVI
+272 ALKSSDISLVI
-283 GQGAVPQQVYVDNI
+283 GQAAAPQNVAIDNL
-297 DIYAPYQK
+297 DVYAPYQK
-305 PGYYKPRP
+305 PGHFDPRP
-313 VDEKAADVKKAMFA
+313 VEEKAADVKKAMFA

-359 SENMGATD
+359 SENMVADD
-367 EFYPNDYLDENWV
+367 EFYPNDYMDENWV

-402 LLTDA
+402 LLANA

-413 INYINQWNEAG
+413 INYIKQWNEAG

-432 KLDVPYNSSSLTEA
+432 KLDVPYNSSSVAEA

-469 NVYLADASG
+469 NVYLTDASG
-478 TVADQSKATFEDY
+478 IIADQSKATFEDY

-522 QGTTGVG
+522 QGTKGVG

-539 YVGVVNGLQKTEING
+539 YVGVVNGLQKTEI
-554 KKIIYIYFWD
+554 KW
-564 TDIRSGAGS
+564 

>member
-56 LKLGANLTIADLKA
+56 MKLGANLTIADLKA
-70 GNTSFSTVLANFNE
+70 ANTSFSTVLANFNE
-84 VNVVDGFSHAAVV
+84 VNIADGFSHAAVV

-107 SKDEVDAAIAA
+107 SKDAVDAAIAA
-118 GLVPTASLFA
+118 GLAPTASLFA
-128 PNAWNMNV
+128 PNAWNMTV

-219 YSSNVKKN
+219 YSSNVKKD
-227 VVIRVKVGDKAKE
+227 VVIRVKVGDKTLQ
-240 LRNFGVPT
+240 LRNFGIPT

-256 MVDLSKI
+256 KVDLSKVNL
-263 DFTEAFDAD
+263 TETFDAD
-272 DMKSSNISLVI
+272 ALKSSNITLVI
-283 GQGAVPQQVYVDNI
+283 GQAAVPQQVYVDNI
-297 DIYAPYQK
+297 DVYSPYQK
-305 PGYYKPRP
+305 PGHFDPRP
-313 VDEKAADVKKAMFA
+313 ADEKAADVKKAMFA

-359 SENMGATD
+359 SENMVATD

-402 LLTDA
+402 MLTDA
-407 EKTEAA
+407 AKTEAA

-424 AKIEGIDV
+424 AKIEGIDA
-432 KLDVPYNSSSLTEA
+432 KLDVPYNSSSLAET

-463 IRLSDM
+463 VRLSDM

-509 GDKLYGVSFSTIN
+509 GDKLYDVSFSMIN

-529 LWNHFNRLPT
+529 LWKSFNRLPT
-539 YVGVVNGLQKTEING
+539 YVGVVNGLQKTEI
-554 KKIIYIYFWD
+554 KW
-564 TDIRSGAGS
+564 

>member
-10 ASAAATLL
+10 ASAAATML

-28 SYPAGEKP
+28 SYAAGEKP
-36 ENVAMD
+36 ESVAMD

-56 LKLGANLTIADLKA
+56 MKLGANLTIADLKA
-70 GNTSFSTVLANFNE
+70 ANTSFSTVLANFNE

-107 SKDEVDAAIAA
+107 SKDEVGAAIAA

-156 YDFESSAIGDVF
+156 YDFESSVIGDVF
-168 GTDKDSKVAKDPKG
+168 GTDKDSKVAKDPTG

-194 KFIEFPVNLPEGA
+194 KYIAFPVNLPEGA

-256 MVDLSKI
+256 VVDLSKI

-283 GQGAVPQQVYVDNI
+283 GQAAAPQQVYVDNI

-305 PGYYKPRP
+305 PGGYKPRP
-313 VDEKAADVKKAMFA
+313 VEEKAADVKKAMFA

-359 SENMGATD
+359 SENMVATD

-413 INYINQWNEAG
+413 INYIRQWNEAG
-424 AKIEGIDV
+424 AKIEGIDA
-432 KLDVPYNSSSLTEA
+432 KLDVPYNSSSLAET

-463 IRLSDM
+463 VRLSDM
-469 NVYLADASG
+469 NVYLADANG

-539 YVGVVNGLQKTEING
+539 YVGVVNGLQKTEI
-554 KKIIYIYFWD
+554 KW
-564 TDIRSGAGS
+564 

>member
-10 ASAAATLL
+10 ASAAASML

-28 SYPAGEKP
+28 SYAAGEKP
-36 ENVAMD
+36 ESVAMD

-56 LKLGANLTIADLKA
+56 MKLGANLTIADLKA
-70 GNTSFSTVLANFNE
+70 ANTNFSTVLANFNE
-84 VNVVDGFSHAAVV
+84 VNVADGFSHAAVV
-97 ADDGTVSADA
+97 ADDGMVSADGP
-107 SKDEVDAAIAA
+107 KDAVDAAIAA

-128 PNAWNMNV
+128 PNAWNLTV
-136 MKEATKDTWV
+136 MKEASKDTWV
-146 DGENVDLHQK
+146 DGENIDLHLK
-156 YDFESSAIGDVF
+156 YDFEGDAINATF
-168 GTDKDSKVAKDPKG
+168 GTDKDSKVAKDPTG

-189 IKKAA
+189 NKKAA
-194 KFIEFPVNLPEGA
+194 KFIEFPVKLPEGA

-256 MVDLSKI
+256 VVDLSKV

-283 GQGAVPQQVYVDNI
+283 GQAAVPQQVYVDNI

-313 VDEKAADVKKAMFA
+313 VEEKAADVKKAMFA

-359 SENMGATD
+359 SENMVATD

-413 INYINQWNEAG
+413 INYIRQWNEAG
-424 AKIEGIDV
+424 AQIEGIDV
-432 KLDVPYNSSSLTEA
+432 KLDVPYNSSSVAEA

-451 NLLATLKASGLE
+451 NLLATLSAAGLQV
-463 IRLSDM
+463 RLSDM
-469 NVYLADASG
+469 NVYLADANG

-539 YVGVVNGLQKTEING
+539 YVGVVNGLQKTEI
-554 KKIIYIYFWD
+554 KW
-564 TDIRSGAGS
+564 

>member
-10 ASAAATLL
+10 ASAAASML

-56 LKLGANLTIADLKA
+56 MKLGANLTIADLKA
-70 GNTSFSTVLANFNE
+70 ANTSFSTVLANFNE
-84 VNVVDGFSHAAVV
+84 VNVADGFSHAAMV
-97 ADDGTVSADA
+97 ADDGTVSADGP
-107 SKDEVDAAIAA
+107 KDAVDAAIAA

-136 MKEATKDTWV
+136 MKEASKDTWV
-146 DGENVDLHQK
+146 DGEDFDYHLK
-156 YDFESSAIGDVF
+156 YDFEGDAIGATF
-168 GTDKDSKVAKDPKG
+168 GTDKFSKVANDPAK
-182 KNGKSLC
+182 KNGKVLLNKMGGKS
-189 IKKAA
+189 IG
-194 KFIEFPVNLPEGA
+194 FPVTLDDGA
-207 SLSTIKTISFDY
+207 
-219 YSSNVKKN
+219 
-227 VVIRVKVGDKAKE
+227 
-240 LRNFGVPT
+240 
-248 KAKTWETF
+248 
-256 MVDLSKI
+256 DLSKI
-263 DFTEAFDAD
+263 KTITFDYYTTNIKKPVSVLLKAGDKSMELKNFGLPAKSKTWESLTIDMSKVALTETFTAD
-272 DMKSSNISLVI
+272 DIKLNQFSLVI
-283 GQGAVPQQVYVDNI
+283 GQAALPQNVAIDNL
-297 DIYAPYQK
+297 DVYAPYQK
-305 PGYYKPRP
+305 PGHFDPRP
-313 VDEKAADVKKAMFA
+313 AEEKAADVKKAMFA

-332 MQNYGDKVQAWNVA
+332 MQNYGDKVQIWNVA

-359 SENMGATD
+359 SENMVATD

-402 LLTDA
+402 MLTDA
-407 EKTEAA
+407 GKTEAA

-424 AKIEGIDV
+424 AKIEGIDA
-432 KLDVPYNSSSLTEA
+432 KLDVPYNSSSLAET

-463 IRLSDM
+463 VRLSDM

-478 TVADQSKATFEDY
+478 TIADQSKATFEDY

-509 GDKLYGVSFSTIN
+509 GVKLYGVSFSTIN

-529 LWNHFNRLPT
+529 LWNKFNRLPT
-539 YVGVVNGLQKTEING
+539 YVGVVNGLKKTEI
-554 KKIIYIYFWD
+554 KW
-564 TDIRSGAGS
+564 

>member
-10 ASAAATLL
+10 ASAAASML

-28 SYPAGEKP
+28 SYAAGEKP
-36 ENVAMD
+36 ESVAMD

-56 LKLGANLTIADLKA
+56 MKLGANLTIADLKA
-70 GNTSFSTVLANFNE
+70 ANTSFSTVLANFNE
-84 VNVVDGFSHAAVV
+84 VNVADGFSHAAVV

-107 SKDEVDAAIAA
+107 SKDAVDAAIAA

-136 MKEATKDTWV
+136 MNEATKDTWV
-146 DGENVDLHQK
+146 DGENIDLHQM

-168 GTDKDSKVAKDPKG
+168 GTDKDSKVAKDPAG

-189 IKKAA
+189 NKKAA
-194 KFIEFPVNLPEGA
+194 KFIEFPVNLPDGA

-219 YSSNVKKN
+219 YSSNAKKD
-227 VVIRVKVGDKAKE
+227 VVIRVKVGDKVLQ

-256 MVDLSKI
+256 KVDLSKV
-263 DFTEAFDAD
+263 DLTEKFNED
-272 DMKSSNISLVI
+272 DLKSSNISLVI

-305 PGYYKPRP
+305 PGHFDPRP
-313 VDEKAADVKKAMFA
+313 ADEKAADVKKAMFA
-327 YVDSV
+327 YVDNI
-332 MQNYGDKVQAWNVA
+332 MENYGDKVQAWNVA

-359 SENMGATD
+359 SENMVATD

-380 ADVCKEIHS
+380 ADVCKEIYS

-402 LLTDA
+402 MLTDA
-407 EKTEAA
+407 AKTEAA

-424 AKIEGIDV
+424 AKIEGIDA
-432 KLDVPYNSSSLTEA
+432 KLDVPYNSSSLAET

-451 NLLATLKASGLE
+451 NLLATLKASGLQV
-463 IRLSDM
+463 RLSDM

-478 TVADQSKATFEDY
+478 TIADQSKATFEDY

-522 QGTTGVG
+522 QGATGVG
-529 LWNHFNRLPT
+529 LWNKFNRLPT
-539 YVGVVNGLQKTEING
+539 YVGVVNGLQKKSTIE
-554 KKIIYIYFWD
+554 W
-564 TDIRSGAGS
+564 

>member
-10 ASAAATLL
+10 ASAAASML

-28 SYPAGEKP
+28 SYPAGDKP
-36 ENVAMD
+36 ESVVMD
-42 DLTRGYEVLKNYTG
+42 DLTRGYDVLKNYTG
-56 LKLGANLTIADLKA
+56 MKLGANLTIADLKA
-70 GNTSFSTVLANFNE
+70 ANTSFSTVLANFNE
-84 VNVVDGFSHAAVV
+84 VNVADGFSHAAVV
-97 ADDGTVSADA
+97 ADDGSINATDN
-107 SKDEVDAAIAA
+107 VDAVQKAIGA
-118 GLVPTASLFA
+118 GLIPCGSLFA

-136 MKEATKDTWV
+136 MKEAAKDTWV
-146 DGENVDLHQK
+146 EGENVDLHQM
-156 YDFESSAIGDVF
+156 YDFEDKAIGDVF
-168 GTDKDSKVAKDPKG
+168 GTDKDSKVAKDPTG
-182 KNGKSLC
+182 KNGKSLFN
-189 IKKAA
+189 KKGA

-219 YSSNVKKN
+219 YSSNAKKD
-227 VVIRVKVGDKAKE
+227 VVIRVKVGDKALQ

-256 MVDLSKI
+256 VVDLSKVNL
-263 DFTEAFDAD
+263 TETFDAD
-272 DMKSSNISLVI
+272 ALKSSDISLVI

-313 VDEKAADVKKAMFA
+313 AEEKAADVKKAMFA

-346 SNLIEDLFYSLKS
+346 SNLIEDLFYTLKS
-359 SENMGATD
+359 SENMVADG
-367 EFYPNDYLDENWV
+367 EFYPNDYMDENWV

-402 LLTDA
+402 LLANA

-413 INYINQWNEAG
+413 INYIKQWNEAG
-424 AKIEGIDV
+424 AKIEGIDA
-432 KLDVPYNSSSLTEA
+432 KLDVPYNSSSEAEAKA

-451 NLLATLKASGLE
+451 DFLAKLKDSGLQV
-463 IRLSDM
+463 RLSDM

-509 GDKLYGVSFSTIN
+509 GDKLYDVSFSTIN

-529 LWNHFNRLPT
+529 LWKSFNRLPT
-539 YVGVVNGLQKTEING
+539 YVGVVNGLQKTEI
-554 KKIIYIYFWD
+554 KW
-564 TDIRSGAGS
+564 

>member
-36 ENVAMD
+36 ESVAMD
-42 DLTRGYEVLKNYTG
+42 DLTRGYDVLKNYTG
-56 LKLGANLTIADLKA
+56 MKLGANLTIADLKA
-70 GNTSFSTVLANFNE
+70 ANTSFSTVLANFNE
-84 VNVVDGFSHAAVV
+84 VNVADGFSHAAVV

-107 SKDEVDAAIAA
+107 SKDAVDAAIAA

-146 DGENVDLHQK
+146 DGENIDLHQM

-168 GTDKDSKVAKDPKG
+168 GTDTDSKVAKDPTG
-182 KNGKSLC
+182 KNGKSLFN
-189 IKKAA
+189 KKGA

-219 YSSNVKKN
+219 YSSNVKKD
-227 VVIRVKVGDKAKE
+227 VVVRVKVGDKAVQVK
-240 LRNFGVPT
+240 NFGVPT
-248 KAKTWETF
+248 KAKTWETI
-256 MVDLSKI
+256 VADLSKV
-263 DFTEAFDAD
+263 DLTETFDAD
-272 DMKSSNISLVI
+272 ALKSSDISLVI

-297 DIYAPYQK
+297 DIYSPYQQ
-305 PGYYKPRP
+305 PGHFDPRP
-313 VDEKAADVKKAMFA
+313 AGEKAADVKKAMFA

-346 SNLIEDLFYSLKS
+346 SNLIEDLFYTLKS
-359 SENMGATD
+359 SENMVADG
-367 EFYPNDYLDENWV
+367 EFYPNDYMDENWV

-402 LLTDA
+402 LLANA

-413 INYINQWNEAG
+413 INYIKQWNEAG

-432 KLDVPYNSSSLTEA
+432 KLDVPYSSSSFAET

-451 NLLATLKASGLE
+451 KLLATLAASGLQV
-463 IRLSDM
+463 RLSDM
-469 NVYLADASG
+469 NVYLADANG

-509 GDKLYGVSFSTIN
+509 GDKLYDVSFSTIN
-522 QGTTGVG
+522 QGATGVG
-529 LWNHFNRLPT
+529 LWSNFNRLPT
-539 YVGVVNGLQKTEING
+539 YVGVVNGLQKTEI
-554 KKIIYIYFWD
+554 KW
-564 TDIRSGAGS
+564 

>member
-28 SYPAGEKP
+28 SYAAGEKP
-36 ENVAMD
+36 ESVAMD

-56 LKLGANLTIADLKA
+56 MKLGANLTIADLKA
-70 GNTSFSTVLANFNE
+70 ANTSFSTVLANFNE
-84 VNVVDGFSHAAVV
+84 VNVADGFSHAAVV
-97 ADDGTVSADA
+97 ADDGSINAADNADA
-107 SKDEVDAAIAA
+107 VQKAIDA
-118 GLVPTASLFA
+118 GLVPCASLFA
-128 PNAWNMNV
+128 PNTWNMNV
-136 MKEATKDTWV
+136 MNEATKDTWV
-146 DGENVDLHQK
+146 EGENLDFHQK

-168 GTDKDSKVAKDPKG
+168 GTDKDSKVAKDPAG

-189 IKKAA
+189 NKKAA
-194 KFIEFPVNLPEGA
+194 KFIEFPVNLPDGA

-219 YSSNVKKN
+219 YSSNAKKD
-227 VVIRVKVGDKAKE
+227 VVIRVKVGDKALQ

-256 MVDLSKI
+256 VVDLSKVNL
-263 DFTEAFDAD
+263 TETFDAD
-272 DMKSSNISLVI
+272 ALKSSDISLVI

-305 PGYYKPRP
+305 PGHFDPRP
-313 VDEKAADVKKAMFA
+313 ADEKAADVKKAMFA
-327 YVDSV
+327 YVDNI
-332 MQNYGDKVQAWNVA
+332 MENYGDKVQAWNVA
-346 SNLIEDLFYSLKS
+346 SNLIEDLFCTLKS
-359 SENMGATD
+359 SENMVATD

-402 LLTDA
+402 MLTDA
-407 EKTEAA
+407 AKTEAA

-424 AKIEGIDV
+424 AKIEGIDA
-432 KLDVPYNSSSLTEA
+432 KLDVPYNSSSLAET

-451 NLLATLKASGLE
+451 NFLAKLKDSGLQV
-463 IRLSDM
+463 RLSDM

-522 QGTTGVG
+522 QGATGVG
-529 LWNHFNRLPT
+529 LWSNFNRLPT
-539 YVGVVNGLQKTEING
+539 YVGVVNGLQKKSTIE
-554 KKIIYIYFWD
+554 W
-564 TDIRSGAGS
+564 

>member
-28 SYPAGEKP
+28 SYAAGEKP
-36 ENVAMD
+36 ESVAMD

-56 LKLGANLTIADLKA
+56 MKLGANLTIADLKA
-70 GNTSFSTVLANFNE
+70 ANTSFSTVLANFNE
-84 VNVVDGFSHAAVV
+84 VNVADGFSHAAVV
-97 ADDGTVSADA
+97 ADDGSINAADNADA
-107 SKDEVDAAIAA
+107 VQKVMDA
-118 GLVPTASLFA
+118 GLVPFASLFA
-128 PNAWNMNV
+128 PNTWNMNV
-136 MKEATKDTWV
+136 MNAATKDTWV
-146 DGENVDLHQK
+146 EGENLDFHQK

-168 GTDKDSKVAKDPKG
+168 GTDKDSKVAKDPTG

-219 YSSNVKKN
+219 YSSNVKKD
-227 VVIRVKVGDKAKE
+227 VVIRVKVGDKALQ
-240 LRNFGVPT
+240 LRNFGIPT

-256 MVDLSKI
+256 VVDLSKV
-263 DFTEAFDAD
+263 DLTETFDAD
-272 DMKSSNISLVI
+272 ALKSSNISLVI
-283 GQGAVPQQVYVDNI
+283 GQAAVPQQVYVDNI
-297 DIYAPYQK
+297 DIYSPYQK
-305 PGYYKPRP
+305 PGHFDPRP
-313 VDEKAADVKKAMFA
+313 ADEKAADVKKAMFA
-327 YVDSV
+327 YVDNI
-332 MQNYGDKVQAWNVA
+332 MENYGDKVQAWNVA

-359 SENMGATD
+359 SENMVATD

-402 LLTDA
+402 MLTDA
-407 EKTEAA
+407 AKTEAA
-413 INYINQWNEAG
+413 INYINQWNEEG
-424 AKIEGIDV
+424 AKIEGIDA
-432 KLDVPYNSSSLTEA
+432 KLDVPYNSSSLAET

-451 NLLATLKASGLE
+451 NLLATLKASGLQV
-463 IRLSDM
+463 RLSDM

-478 TVADQSKATFEDY
+478 TIADQSKATFEDY

-522 QGTTGVG
+522 QGATGVG
-529 LWNHFNRLPT
+529 LWSNFNRLPT
-539 YVGVVNGLQKTEING
+539 YVGVVNGLQKKSTIE
-554 KKIIYIYFWD
+554 W
-564 TDIRSGAGS
+564 